1 MLEAMNIVISFY
13 LAHPWAL
20 IPTVYLIMS
29 FVAFVAY
36 AVDKRAAKRGEWRT
50 PESTLHTLELLCGWP
65 GAWLAQRLLRHKSVK
80 TSFRI
85 VFFMMVAL
93 NLAVL
98 AYVIYGMTFG
108 EQSFSIRLVQSN
120 IPVRKY
126 NQWANNLGR
135 EIVFRASR

>member
-1 MLEAMNIVISFY
+1 MLKHAFTDFIFSTTMAVVAAVVAIRRFTF
-13 LAHPWAL
+13 A
-20 IPTVYLIMS
+20 VY
-29 FVAFVAY
+29 AA
-36 AVDKRAAKRGEWRT
+36 DKRAAKRGAWRT

-98 AYVIYGMTFG
+98 AYVIYGMTSGDWF
-108 EQSFSIRLVQSN
+108 FSR
-120 IPVRKY
+120 R
-126 NQWANNLGR
+126 
-135 EIVFRASR
+135 